1 MAKHAMYQIAKPATV
16 GFTSF
21 HIGYLEYHDQEV
33 KEFQEIV
40 LKTLIRSRVILQNP
54 WLI

>member
-1 MAKHAMYQIAKPATV
+1 MAKHAMYQIATPATV
-16 GFTSF
+16 EFTSF
-21 HIGYLEYHDQEV
+21 HIEYLEYQEV

>member
-21 HIGYLEYHDQEV
+21 HIGYLEYQYHDQEV

-54 WLI
+54 